1 MHKNLIYIEEYDIYQ
16 YFDGEKSFFSREYP
30 GNTPESE
37 NRAAVAVISKNIDFS
52 VIPKNGVKSFKKT
65 ALNKYLAKYYRNE
78 SYFYIRNAGN
88 EYGVYHTLPL
98 NIKKYY
104 SLSYGI
110 DFIIPY
116 DYLVILF
123 LNEKSIIYGRD
134 ESVIFI
140 EKTEDIYKITVI
152 SNGFNLFPVAS
163 FKEDTLNDNLN
174 ILKTKLN
181 SRNIV
186 INKIVANCVGIDFN
200 IFFTDAGIVKTK
212 LNSRNIAINKIVANC
227 VGIDFNI
234 FFTDAGIVNFTAK
247 DFAVFFDGI
256 KNPIPYFE
264 NLEIKF
270 KKIELRKNRLINI
283 YIAVLVIAVL
293 FMQSTVLFFNGKSS
307 VENKKIKLLNENIAV
322 LSEQNLK
329 KENII
334 LFNEYFT
341 PVNLAGYLEKF
352 ITVFPKKVKIEN
364 LDVKRL
370 KNTYIIDGTAYVKGG
385 YRKFA
390 KNYNLILK
398 KFRISG
404 RIRISYNLDNFGKP
418 YIKFYGRLK

>member
-104 SLSYGI
+104 SLSNGI

-181 SRNIV
+181 SRNIA
-186 INKIVANCVGIDFN
+186 INKIVTNCVGIDFN
-200 IFFTDAGIVKTK
+200 IFFTDAGI
-212 LNSRNIAINKIVANC
+212 
-227 VGIDFNI
+227 F
-234 FFTDAGIVNFTAK
+234 NFTAK

-256 KNPIPYFE
+256 KNRIPYFE

-270 KKIELRKNRLINI
+270 KKIELRENRLINI

-293 FMQSTVLFFNGKSS
+293 LMQSTVLFFNGKSS
-307 VENKKIKLLNENIAV
+307 VENKKIKLLNENIVV

-398 KFRISG
+398 KFRLSG

>member
-181 SRNIV
+181 SRNI
-186 INKIVANCVGIDFN
+186 
-200 IFFTDAGIVKTK
+200 
-212 LNSRNIAINKIVANC
+212 AINKIVANC

-293 FMQSTVLFFNGKSS
+293 LMQSTVLFFNGKSS
-307 VENKKIKLLNENIAV
+307 VENKKIKLLNKNIAV

-370 KNTYIIDGTAYVKGG
+370 KNTYIIDGTAYIKGG

-398 KFRISG
+398 KFRLSG

>member
-1 MHKNLIYIEEYDIYQ
+1 M
-16 YFDGEKSFFSREYP
+16 
-30 GNTPESE
+30 
-37 NRAAVAVISKNIDFS
+37 
-52 VIPKNGVKSFKKT
+52 
-65 ALNKYLAKYYRNE
+65 
-78 SYFYIRNAGN
+78 
-88 EYGVYHTLPL
+88 
-98 NIKKYY
+98 
-104 SLSYGI
+104 
-110 DFIIPY
+110 
-116 DYLVILF
+116 VILF

-200 IFFTDAGIVKTK
+200 IFFADV
-212 LNSRNIAINKIVANC
+212 
-227 VGIDFNI
+227 
-234 FFTDAGIVNFTAK
+234 GIVNFTAK

-270 KKIELRKNRLINI
+270 KKIELRENRLINI

-352 ITVFPKKVKIEN
+352 IMVFPKKVKIGN